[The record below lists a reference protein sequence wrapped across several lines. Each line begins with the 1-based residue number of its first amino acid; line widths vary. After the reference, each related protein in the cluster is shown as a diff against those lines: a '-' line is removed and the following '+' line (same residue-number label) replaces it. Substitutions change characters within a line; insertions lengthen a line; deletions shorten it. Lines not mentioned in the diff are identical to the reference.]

1 MVEEEEEETGGR
13 PASGDSGTTGGKPRS
28 TGSTRKGSIPD
39 TFGLDDA
46 ATGELFTGAGTAV
59 FNGGCWAGSAGAG
72 ASLAAA
78 AGTPDSRDSCTTD
91 EPLGWTGDGMP
102 TLTDAAALAGAATVD
117 SGRELSAGTATDLA
131 STTGISTGLIST
143 RSSLTAEGAGFA
155 AGAGTGSGLTGGNP
169 SNTGSTRN
177 GVPACAAASPAYP
190 ARRAL
195 AKPQH
200 MKIASC
206 LRRAVRFIRTLQSSQ
221 TCSRSRRR
229 IQRGEW

>member
-13 PASGDSGTTGGKPRS
+13 PACGDSGTTGGKPRS

-46 ATGELFTGAGTAV
+46 ATGELFTGAGAAA
-59 FNGGCWAGSAGAG
+59 FNGGCWAGATGAG
-72 ASLAAA
+72 LAAA
-78 AGTPDSRDSCTTD
+78 APDSRDSCTTD
-91 EPLGWTGDGMP
+91 EPLGWTGGGMS
-102 TLTDAAALAGAATVD
+102 TLADAATLAGAATVD
-117 SGRELSAGTATDLA
+117 SGRELSAGTATDLT

-143 RSSLTAEGAGFA
+143 RSSLTAGGTGFA
-155 AGAGTGSGLTGGNP
+155 AGAGSGSGLTGGNP

-177 GVPACAAASPAYP
+177 GVPACAATSPAYP